1 VTELWRLDATA
12 QAALLRSG
20 EVAPT
25 ACVDAAIARIELVDG
40 DLGSVVIERFD
51 EARHEALHA
60 TGPFAGVPMLL
71 KDAGQELAGGLHYL
85 GLAALRDLGYR
96 STHTTELAARFQRAG
111 FVIVGRAKCPTLSSG
126 IATEPRSFTPTRN
139 PWDRARTPGGSSGGS
154 AAAVAAG
161 LVPLAHG
168 SDATGSLRF
177 PAAYCGVFTLK
188 PTRGTLPVT
197 VPADGPDPL
206 AIWNEYA
213 LTRSVR
219 DLAGLWPHLVDS
231 ALGPPVPA
239 VRISLLRHDPVAGLP
254 VDPETV
260 DAIDR
265 VGAALAV
272 LEHEVREAYPTPLDE
287 LRESSF
293 GRNNARATDY
303 IRAHTIAWAEAR
315 VGRALTANDVGTA
328 VLEQATRGAFVSA
341 LELAQAFAAMRDLVA
356 PIADWFEPHDILVTP
371 VTQQGPQAIGA
382 PEPFGVGVFCAPFS
396 FTGQPAMSIPVGFRN
411 DGTPIGV
418 QLVGPRGAEATLLAL
433 AARLEEVGVARAEIA
448 PADWAGVR
456 DSAS

>member
-1 VTELWRLDATA
+1 VTALWHLDATA
-12 QAALLRSG
+12 QAALVRSG
-20 EVAPT
+20 SVAPG
-25 ACVDAAIARIELVDG
+25 ACVEAAITRIESLDG
-40 DLGSVVIERFD
+40 DLGSVVIERFA
-51 EARHEALHA
+51 EARREATHA
-60 TGPFAGVPMLL
+60 RGPFAGVPMLL
-71 KDAGQELAGGLHYL
+71 KDAGQELASGLHYL
-85 GLAALRDLGYR
+85 GLAALRDLGHR

-111 FVIVGRAKCPTLSSG
+111 FVIVGRAKCPTLSSSV
-126 IATEPRSFTPTRN
+126 ATEPRGFTPTRN
-139 PWDRARTPGGSSGGS
+139 PWDQTRTAGGSSGGS

-161 LVPLAHG
+161 FVPLAHG

-197 VPADGPDPL
+197 VPAEGPDPL

-219 DLAGLWPHLVDS
+219 DLVGLWPHLADR
-231 ALGPPVPA
+231 ALGAPIPR

-265 VGAALAV
+265 VGAAV
-272 LEHEVREAYPTPLDE
+272 EGFGHEVRETYPTSLRE

-293 GRNNARATDY
+293 GRHNALAVDY
-303 IRAHTIAWAEAR
+303 IRARTIAWAEAR
-315 VGRALTANDVGTA
+315 VGRALTANDVGAA
-328 VLEQATRGAFVSA
+328 VLEQATRGAFVSTA
-341 LELAQAFAAMRDLVA
+341 ELVGAFEAMGDLVA
-356 PIADWFEPHDILVTP
+356 PIADWFEPHDVLVTP

-396 FTGQPAMSIPVGFRN
+396 FTGQPAMSIPVGFRT

-418 QLVGPRGAEATLLAL
+418 QLVGPRGADATLLAL
-433 AARLEEVGVARAEIA
+433 AAHLEETGVARAAIA
-448 PADWAGVR
+448 PANPTMPR
-456 DSAS
+456 DLAS